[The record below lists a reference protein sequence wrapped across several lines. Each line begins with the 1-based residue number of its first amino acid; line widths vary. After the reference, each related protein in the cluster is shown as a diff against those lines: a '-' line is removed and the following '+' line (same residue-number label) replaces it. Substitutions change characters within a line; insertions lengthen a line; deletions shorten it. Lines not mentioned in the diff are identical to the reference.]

1 MHEVEGKGERK
12 LMTGKEMREAG
23 FSEARIN
30 ACVQKGGVPDE
41 DCPTDMASMRFWAHT
56 FETET
61 TRDVT
66 QLRSTVRAQVTAAS
80 AVQALTTG
88 VANAAKT
95 VPVDAANVMAQ
106 AGSVPV
112 PGAQVVPQPAPAAG
126 GGE

>member
-1 MHEVEGKGERK
+1 
-12 LMTGKEMREAG
+12 MRLA
-23 FSEARIN
+23 SL

-56 FETET
+56 LKTET